1 MVALN
6 AKYAR
11 LLVRVKSFY
20 MQGSFSLTL
29 NATSLFDR
37 QVEEEEDYYSQQ
49 LILPD
54 ITQMSMTQSIEVG
67 IAHAITARIAE
78 KVPC

>member
-1 MVALN
+1 MLST
-6 AKYAR
+6 R
-11 LLVRVKSFY
+11 GCWLVVKSFY